1 MQKWT
6 AVLAL
11 IAAFGALT
19 VAPACAAT
27 PAPAAPEVKI
37 TYGAAGEDPNNIRAR
52 AVMTNSRAL
61 EELQAFLAPLR
72 LPVDLSLQ
80 GAACGAAQR
89 PYDAVTKTA
98 TICYETIAK
107 ILETID
113 AVTLESTQTKA
124 GAETHAAVQARQQA
138 IVGTIVEALLH
149 ETAYAL
155 FDIYNVP
162 VWGRID
168 DAADRLSALVMLQ
181 FGEDAART
189 TILGTADFFQWSA
202 RKWTG
207 SDFAAPTSPEAQR
220 FYNFLCIAYGADPV
234 LFAYLATSEVLPK
247 YRSVQC
253 SREYQQERTAFDL
266 RLMPY
271 IDPDLLVKARARS
284 W

>member
-1 MQKWT
+1 VRKW
-6 AVLAL
+6 ALAAALFVL
-11 IAAFGALT
+11 
-19 VAPACAAT
+19 VT
-27 PAPAAPEVKI
+27 PSWAAPTTPQVKI
-37 TYGAAGEDPNNIRAR
+37 AYGAAGADPNNARAR
-52 AVMTNSRAL
+52 AVLTNSRAL

-72 LPVDLSLQ
+72 LPVDMNLQ
-80 GAACGAAQR
+80 AEACGGVRRA
-89 PYDAVTKTA
+89 YDAETKTA
-98 TICYETIAK
+98 TICYEMIAR
-107 ILETID
+107 ILETVD
-113 AVTLESTQTKA
+113 AQTLASTQTNA
-124 GAETHAAVQARQQA
+124 GAETFDAVQGRSQA
-138 IVGTIVEALLH
+138 LVGTIVEALLH

-162 VWGRID
+162 VWGRME

-189 TILGTADFFQWSA
+189 AILGTARFFDWSN

-207 SDFAAPTSPEAQR
+207 SDFAAASSPEAQR

-234 LFAYLATSEVLPK
+234 LFANLSTSGVLPK
-247 YRSVQC
+247 YRQVQC
-253 SREYQQERTAFDL
+253 PREYLQERTAFDL

>member
-1 MQKWT
+1 
-6 AVLAL
+6 
-11 IAAFGALT
+11 
-19 VAPACAAT
+19 
-27 PAPAAPEVKI
+27 
-37 TYGAAGEDPNNIRAR
+37 
-52 AVMTNSRAL
+52 L

-72 LPVDLSLQ
+72 LPVDLNLQ
-80 GAACGAAQR
+80 GEACGALRHA
-89 PYDAVTKTA
+89 YDAGTKTA
-98 TICYETIAK
+98 TICYEMIAK

-113 AVTLESTQTKA
+113 AVSLASTQTSA
-124 GAETHAAVQARQQA
+124 GAETWAAVQDRYEA

-168 DAADRLSALVMLQ
+168 DAADRLTALVMVT

-189 TILGTADFFQWSA
+189 TILGTANFFNWSA

-207 SDFAAPTSPEAQR
+207 SDFAETTSPEAQR
-220 FYNFLCIAYGADPV
+220 FYNYLCIAYGSDPV
-234 LFAYLATSEVLPK
+234 LFASLATSQVLPK
-247 YRSVQC
+247 YRSDQC
-253 SREYQQERTAFDL
+253 AREYQQERAAFDL

-271 IDPDLLVKARARS
+271 VDPDLLVKARARS

>member
-1 MQKWT
+1 VRKWALAAALFVSCT
-6 AVLAL
+6 ASW
-11 IAAFGALT
+11 
-19 VAPACAAT
+19 AAT
-27 PAPAAPEVKI
+27 TPPQVKI
-37 TYGAAGEDPNNIRAR
+37 AYGAAGADPHNVHAR
-52 AVMTNSRAL
+52 EILTNSRAL

-72 LPVDLSLQ
+72 LPVDMNLQ
-80 GAACGAAQR
+80 AEACGALQR
-89 PYDAVTKTA
+89 AYDAETKTA
-98 TICYETIAK
+98 TICYEMIAK
-107 ILETID
+107 ILETVD
-113 AVTLESTQTKA
+113 AQTLASTQTQA
-124 GAETHAAVQARQQA
+124 GAETFDAVQGRSQA
-138 IVGTIVEALLH
+138 LVGTIVEALLH

-162 VWGRID
+162 VWGRME

-189 TILGTADFFQWSA
+189 TILGTARFFEWSN

-207 SDFAAPTSPEAQR
+207 SDFAEATSPEAQR

-234 LFAYLATSEVLPK
+234 LFANLSTSGALPK
-247 YRSVQC
+247 YRQVQC
-253 SREYQQERTAFDL
+253 PREYLQERTAFDL

>member
-1 MQKWT
+1 MRKW
-6 AVLAL
+6 VLA
-11 IAAFGALT
+11 AALFLL
-19 VAPACAAT
+19 CT
-27 PAPAAPEVKI
+27 PSWAAAPTPPQVKI
-37 TYGAAGEDPNNIRAR
+37 AYGAAGADPNNARAR
-52 AVMTNSRAL
+52 GVLTNSRAL

-72 LPVDLSLQ
+72 LPVDMNLQ
-80 GAACGAAQR
+80 AEACGAPRRA
-89 PYDAVTKTA
+89 YNAETKTA
-98 TICYETIAK
+98 TICYEMIAK

-113 AVTLESTQTKA
+113 AQTLASTQTKA
-124 GAETHAAVQARQQA
+124 GAETYGAVQGRSEAL
-138 IVGTIVEALLH
+138 VGTIVEALLH

-189 TILGTADFFQWSA
+189 TILGTAHFFDWSN

-207 SDFAAPTSPEAQR
+207 SDFAEATSPEAQR

-234 LFAYLATSEVLPK
+234 LFANLKDSGALPK
-247 YRSVQC
+247 YRLVQC
-253 SREYQQERTAFDL
+253 PREYLQERTAFDL

>member
-1 MQKWT
+1 VRKWALAAALLVLST
-6 AVLAL
+6 ASW
-11 IAAFGALT
+11 
-19 VAPACAAT
+19 
-27 PAPAAPEVKI
+27 AAPQVKI
-37 TYGAAGEDPNNIRAR
+37 AYGPASADPNSARAR
-52 AVMTNSRAL
+52 EVLTNSRAL

-72 LPVDLSLQ
+72 LPVDMNLH
-80 GAACGAAQR
+80 AEACGGALRRA
-89 PYDAVTKTA
+89 YDAETKTA
-98 TICYETIAK
+98 TICYEMIAK
-107 ILETID
+107 ILETVD
-113 AVTLESTQTKA
+113 AQTLASTQTHA
-124 GAETHAAVQARQQA
+124 GAETFEAVQGRSQA
-138 IVGTIVEALLH
+138 LVGTIVEALLH

-189 TILGTADFFQWSA
+189 TILGTARFFDWSN

-207 SDFAAPTSPEAQR
+207 SDFAEATSPEAQR

-234 LFAYLATSEVLPK
+234 LFANLSTSGALPK
-247 YRSVQC
+247 YRQVQC
-253 SREYQQERTAFDL
+253 PREYLQERTAFDL

-271 IDPDLLVKARARS
+271 VDPDLFVKARARA